1 MSEPRERGACPD
13 CGDTDV
19 PLTKAGL
26 LYKHPGPDGKTCP
39 GSGQVPAPQRDEPDA
54 VTEDEP
60 DAVTEPDEDDWLTD
74 DDEPAEP
81 PAPASSPSTGAGDFV
96 WQITVRQPALYL
108 DDADWHQQ
116 NGLAAAKA
124 ARAAGHTPTAEAR
137 CTGTA
142 ASEDGAGLV
151 LTYTIPT
158 EGAQRG

>member
-1 MSEPRERGACPD
+1 MSEPRERGACPE
-13 CGDTDV
+13 CSDTDV

-26 LYKHPGPDGKTCP
+26 LYKHPGSDGKTCP
-39 GSGQVPAPQRDEPDA
+39 GSGQEPAPQERDELA
-54 VTEDEP
+54 
-60 DAVTEPDEDDWLTD
+60 AVTEPDEDDWLTD
-74 DDEPAEP
+74 DEPPVP

>member
-1 MSEPRERGACPD
+1 MSERQRGLCPE

-19 PLTKAGL
+19 PLAPKTGL

-39 GSGQVPAPQRDEPDA
+39 GSGQKPAAPQEPDEPD
-54 VTEDEP
+54 VDEP
-60 DAVTEPDEDDWLTD
+60 DDDWLTD
-74 DDEPAEP
+74 DEPAPEP
-81 PAPASSPSTGAGDFV
+81 PAPVTSPSAGAGEFV
-96 WQITVRQPALYL
+96 WLLTVRQPALYL

-124 ARAAGHTPTAEAR
+124 AQAAGHTPAGEAR
-137 CTGTA
+137 CAGVA